1 MQDRVSKVK
10 NQLQLLATLQHT
22 DIQIERKEKEIQRV
36 KSKESEIHTSDDEY
50 APPSAAMQAK
60 RYMRPLAPRGESLE
74 VKVEARK
81 QAKQLVA
88 DVSPSLL

>member
-1 MQDRVSKVK
+1 MQERVSKVK

-22 DIQIERKEKEIQRV
+22 DIQIERRDSIQRV
-36 KSKESEIHTSDDEY
+36 KSKESEVHTSDDEY
-50 APPSAAMQAK
+50 APTASMKAK